1 MAETKPK
8 VEVLDGAFSLDLV
21 LGSLLCK
28 ELQGKQAGMGKKK
41 ISHVRMAANRQFQNR
56 MSSVHAGIGSKNQY
70 SWQKRKEPL
79 RVLI

>member
-1 MAETKPK
+1 MAETKLK
-8 VEVLDGAFSLDLV
+8 VEVLDFEFSLDMV
-21 LGSLLCK
+21 LGTLLCK
-28 ELQGKQAGMGKKK
+28 ELQGKQAGRKKN

-56 MSSVHAGIGSKNQY
+56 MSSVHAGVGSRNQH